1 VLSKLNFENI
11 KSNAMARLNE
21 DQWVQFAFNGAIIV
35 LIGAVL
41 IALLV
46 MPVSLGQMQLRVGEV
61 AARDIVVPHQI
72 TYESAIRTQRARERA
87 QQAVPDYYDPPQSRI
102 RRQQVTLS
110 HEVIDYITGVRNDPS
125 VTPEDQVEEL
135 LAMDDFT
142 LSPILAEQVLD
153 LTPEE
158 WPLVVHEVPLVLDQ
172 VMREEIRENALP
184 AARRR
189 IPVLVSP
196 DLDDEVTIV
205 VIELVRGLVR
215 PNSFV
220 NPERTEE
227 LRQQAWESIPVQTQT
242 LEQGEVLLRAGDI
255 VTEED
260 VEALE
265 HLGLSQA
272 EWNWWFFFQAVLI
285 SGLLITLVVGTLYRL
300 HPRLL
305 INRRESG
312 LLLLLSLIGLVVGRF
327 MIVPHDWLPYLFPLA
342 ALCMLAVLLLD
353 TQVAVALVLPF
364 ALFIGYMSNGNVT
377 LIFYSSIGA
386 LIGALV
392 VGKADR
398 LTAFLWA
405 GSAVILSNL
414 LIMIA
419 FWTQPW
425 ELTTTTQIVRIV
437 LLALLNGGLSTS
449 IALIGYLTLGNLF
462 SITTNLQLM
471 ELSRPTHPLL
481 RQLLL
486 KAPGTYHHTILVS
499 NLAERAAEAI
509 KADAFLIRVG
519 AYYHDIGKIVRPY
532 FFTENISDESSPHAG
547 LDAKT
552 SAQIII
558 SHVKDGADL
567 ARKYRLPSAIQDFIW
582 QHHGAQVMEYF
593 YRQALENADGEA
605 VDIEDFRYPGPDPR
619 TKEAA
624 IMMLADVC
632 EAAVRAER
640 PATRQELEEMVN
652 GLIMQRVLD
661 DSLIHSDL
669 TFKELQTVK
678 QIFVQVLQGVH
689 HPRIWYPAR
698 GEEGKQQ
705 KVVVPPD
712 TATHPMPGDRYE
724 TPLVV
729 EDKMGN
735 GQSQNSSPKDSLPES
750 TRQHRVGER

>member
-1 VLSKLNFENI
+1 
-11 KSNAMARLNE
+11 MARLRG
-21 DQWVQFAFNGAIIV
+21 DKWVQYAFNGAIIV
-35 LIGAVL
+35 LVGAVL

-46 MPVSLGQMQLRVGEV
+46 MPVSLGQLQLRAGEV
-61 AARDIVVPHQI
+61 APRNIVVPHKI
-72 TYESAIRTQRARERA
+72 TYESAVKTQRARERA
-87 QQAVPDYYDPPQSRI
+87 EQAVPDYYDPPQSRI
-102 RRQQVTLS
+102 RRQQVTRS
-110 HEVIDYITGVRNDPS
+110 HEVLDYITDVRNDPLAD
-125 VTPEDQVEEL
+125 PEGQVEDLIEIG
-135 LAMDDFT
+135 DFS
-142 LSPILAEQVLD
+142 LSQTMAEQILE

-158 WPLVVHEVPLVLDQ
+158 WQLVANEVPVVLDQ

-196 DLDDEVTIV
+196 DLDDEVTLV

-227 LRQQAWESIPVQTQT
+227 LRLQAWESIPVQTQT

-265 HLGLSQA
+265 QLGLSQA
-272 EWNWWFFFQAVLI
+272 EWNWWLFFQAILI
-285 SGLLITLVVGTLYRL
+285 SALLVALVVGTLYRL
-300 HPRLL
+300 RPRILMS
-305 INRRESG
+305 RRESG
-312 LLLLLSLIGLVVGRF
+312 LLLLLSIIGLLVGRL
-327 MIVPHDWLPYLFPLA
+327 MVVPHDWLPYLFPLA

-353 TQVAVALVLPF
+353 IQVAVALVLPF
-364 ALFIGYMSNGNVT
+364 ALFIGYLSNGNVT

-405 GSAVILSNL
+405 GLAVMMSNL

-419 FWTQPW
+419 FWTQPL
-425 ELTTTTQIVRIV
+425 ELTTTSQVMRV
-437 LLALLNGGLSTS
+437 LFVALLNGGLAAS

-462 SITTNLQLM
+462 SITTSLQLM

-509 KADAFLIRVG
+509 NADAFLIRVG

-532 FFTENISDESSPHAG
+532 FFTENIGDESSPHAG

-567 ARKYRLPSAIQDFIW
+567 ARKYRLPSTIQDLIW

-593 YRQALENADGEA
+593 YRQALESADGDA
-605 VDIEDFRYPGPDPR
+605 VDIEDFRYPGPDPQ

-624 IMMLADVC
+624 IMMLADIC

-640 PATRQELEEMVN
+640 PASRQDLETMVDR
-652 GLIMQRVLD
+652 LIMQRVLD
-661 DSLIHSDL
+661 GSLNRSEL
-669 TFKELQTVK
+669 TFKDLQTVK

-689 HPRIWYPAR
+689 HPRIKYPTR
-698 GEEGKQQ
+698 IEDGTQQ

-712 TATHPMPGDRYE
+712 TATLPMPVDGQE
-724 TPLVV
+724 EAEKPVAIGEKT
-729 EDKMGN
+729 GN
-735 GQSQNSSPKDSLPES
+735 GRDKHSV
-750 TRQHRVGER
+750 TRVVRERQVGER